1 MNIHEPIYVSA
12 LKGGSHDAF
21 AALYGKY
28 ADRIFSFAIK
38 QTKNRTA
45 AQDIVQET
53 FMLLWKNR
61 ASLDPTKN
69 VQSLLFTIAR
79 NAIIDTFRKQVAEVS
94 FEKYLEYCEK
104 KDTASTVEEQLYY
117 DEFLD
122 RLQQSKQQLSRR
134 ECEIFE
140 MSREEHMTVKDIAGM
155 LHLSQQTVKN
165 YLSSSLKVF
174 RKTLLEKHV

>member
-1 MNIHEPIYVSA
+1 MNIQDSIYVSA

-21 AALYGKY
+21 AAVYGKY

-61 ASLDPTKN
+61 ASIDPTKN
-69 VQSLLFTIAR
+69 LQSLLFTIAR
-79 NAIIDTFRKQVAEVS
+79 NAIIDTFRKQVSEVS
-94 FEKYLEYCEK
+94 FEKYLEYCEQL
-104 KDTASTVEEQLYY
+104 AAGSPSEEQLYY

-122 RLQQSKQQLSRR
+122 RLQQSKRQLSRR
-134 ECEIFE
+134 ECEVFE
-140 MSREEHMTVKDIAGM
+140 MSREKHMTVKDIAGM

-165 YLSSSLKVF
+165 YLTSSLKVF
-174 RKTLLEKHV
+174 RKTLLEKHI